1 MKMNSKNNNNNVNM
15 IRLFMVHHY
24 SMRFSS
30 SSLLFHKYYFSFS
43 FSLFCFSNKQTN
55 KPVLLINNECLWVD
69 RTKKTIMKTRLI
81 YLLLNFFF
89 VFVCLFGIQE
99 KLNEEKTRID

>member
-69 RTKKTIMKTRLI
+69 RTKKNYYEDKIDL
-81 YLLLNFFF
+81 FVVEFF
-89 VFVCLFGIQE
+89 VLFVCLE
-99 KLNEEKTRID
+99 YRRS